1 MNIIEENVYL
11 IVYVKL
17 LDLKK
22 VLDRFVEFEVYN
34 VQV

>member
-1 MNIIEENVYL
+1 MNIIKENVYL
-11 IVYVKL
+11 TVYVKF
-17 LDLKK
+17 LDFKK